1 MARPR
6 HYDYDALRSRVIAAA
21 KVLLEE
27 GGPAALTARA
37 LARAVGTTPG
47 TIYNVFDSMAAV
59 LQQVNRETLVALAQ
73 RVDAVTETDPRARL
87 AALADVYVRFMLE
100 RRVVWRALFEGPR
113 LTEAFPDWYLAQIDA
128 LIGRITVP
136 LAALEPRTD
145 PRILAEQLLLSVHGI
160 VALAAIDR
168 LDLITAQHPLDLAH
182 AAVARMIA
190 TIDAGA
196 A

>member
-6 HYDYDALRSRVIAAA
+6 HYDYDALRLRVIAAA
-21 KVLLEE
+21 KMLLEE

-37 LARAVGTTPG
+37 LARAVGATPG

-59 LQQVNRETLVALAQ
+59 LQQVNRETLEILAQ
-73 RVDAVTETDPRARL
+73 RVDMIAETEPRARL
-87 AALADVYVRFMLE
+87 MALADTYVRFMLE

-113 LTEAFPDWYLAQIDA
+113 VTDTFPDWYLAQIDG
-128 LIGRITVP
+128 LIGRITTP
-136 LAALEPRTD
+136 LAALGPKTD
-145 PRILAEQLLLSVHGI
+145 ARLLAEQLLLSVHGI

-168 LDLITAQHPLDLAH
+168 LDLITAQHPLDLAQ
-182 AAVARMIA
+182 AAVTRMLAAIE
-190 TIDAGA
+190 AGA

>member
-6 HYDYDALRSRVIAAA
+6 HYDYDALRSRVIDAA

-37 LARAVGTTPG
+37 LARAVDAAPG

-59 LQQVNRETLVALAQ
+59 QQEVNRQTLEVLAG

-113 LTEAFPDWYLAQIDA
+113 LTAALPDWYLAQIDA

-145 PRILAEQLLLSVHGI
+145 ARILAEQLLLSVHGI

-168 LDLITAQHPLDLAH
+168 LDLITAQHPLHLAH

-190 TIDAGA
+190 AIDAGA